1 MAVPIP
7 SSALTLGF
15 RERLIVSEMTDQCI
29 PPPGTLTIRAMV
41 RVGPWTV
48 RQVHYQQTVTNCERC
63 DARIKEIWECEVDLD
78 SPRLS
83 ELGGKSVWL
92 IGSTCGPT
100 LMMVS
105 EATWKVCERPLKG
118 QLRLAIRTQRV
129 INAARDQ
136 GYPDLP
142 DFVEERFPLILAG
155 TLEERSRKHLGM
167 VVTTHGRWLKLWK

>member
-1 MAVPIP
+1 MN
-7 SSALTLGF
+7 
-15 RERLIVSEMTDQCI
+15 DQRI

-48 RQVHYQQTVTNCERC
+48 RQVHYQPIVTNCERC
-63 DARIKEIWECEVDLD
+63 DARIKEIWECEVDFD

-105 EATWKVCERPLKG
+105 EETWRQHERPLKS
-118 QLRLAIRTQRV
+118 QLRLATRTQRV
-129 INAARDQ
+129 INAAREQ
-136 GYPDLP
+136 RYSDLP

-155 TLEERSRKHLGM
+155 TLEERLRKHLGM
-167 VVTTHGRWLKLWK
+167 VVTTHGRRLKLWK